1 MSNIFSKK
9 TEKNLTGTKE
19 YKNLYLKE
27 TNLISR
33 SGKSVNIRKEYHR
46 IIQKLIQVAG
56 GNTVSISE
64 YLDNILRNHFDENK
78 EVIQK
83 LYEESCPKD
92 IFGQDK

>member
-9 TEKNLTGTKE
+9 TEKDTTGTEGYRNLYLTGT
-19 YKNLYLKE
+19 NLKA
-27 TNLISR
+27 R
-33 SGKSVNIRKEYHR
+33 CGKSVNIRKEYHR
-46 IIQKLIQVAG
+46 IIQKLTQVAG

-64 YLDNILRNHFDENK
+64 YLDSILRNHFNEHK

-92 IFGQDK
+92 IFGTDK

>member
-83 LYEESCPKD
+83 LYEEACPKD

>member
-9 TEKNLTGTKE
+9 TEKNLTGTEE

-64 YLDNILRNHFDENK
+64 YLDNILRNHFNENK